1 MPFVNLVNSLAVSC
15 HFHHCEIADFPI
27 ISNIMGVFILI
38 LQIFIF
44 AELST
49 LGSLKFLNQGTT
61 AHEIPPNQAENI
73 LL

>member
-1 MPFVNLVNSLAVSC
+1 
-15 HFHHCEIADFPI
+15 
-27 ISNIMGVFILI
+27 MGLFLLI

-49 LGSLKFLNQGTT
+49 LESLKFFNQGTT
-61 AHEIPPNQAENI
+61 DREIPPNQAENI